1 MKLSFFGADQC
12 VTGSCH
18 CLEVGSKRILIDCG
32 LQQGRDEVDNRSLPF
47 APGSIDYVLITHAH
61 IDHSGRVPM
70 LIKNGFQGRI
80 LTTRLTAQLMSIML
94 QDSAHIQ
101 ESDAE
106 YKNRKNRR
114 AGRPEEEPLYTVA
127 DAQRVPEFI
136 DTCEYGQPVHLCD
149 GVDAVF
155 IDAGHL
161 LGSASIRL
169 TLTEGDQTKTIVFSG
184 DIGNVDQPIIRDP
197 QFFTGA
203 DYVVMESTYGDRNH
217 TEVWSYTGQL
227 AEIIDETLGKGG
239 NVVIPSFAVGR
250 TQELLYFIREIK
262 DQGLVTSVPNFPVYV
277 DSPLAKSAT
286 TIFCG
291 DLRGYL
297 DEDALA
303 LVQDGTHMFNFPGL
317 HLTETVDESKALNED
332 HTPKVIISASG
343 MCDAGR
349 IRHHLK
355 YNLWRAD
362 SAVVFVGFQSPGT
375 LGRTLLDGTPSVKLF
390 GEDVAVRAKVVNFQG
405 LSSHA
410 DHDHLLDW
418 IGHFKEPK
426 PQHVFVV
433 HGDREVAPVFAQTVS
448 QLGFTAHA
456 PQYTEE
462 YDLLTCTQLAAGYL
476 PQRKTRTFDG
486 APRVTAA
493 YQKLVQLDAKEC
505 DCVWS
510 GMTILDSM
518 KEAGYVL
525 STPYYDNTQVI
536 MVKEGSDI
544 KSSADLA
551 GKVVAVQLGTSG
563 EALLSEGGD
572 LADLAATFG
581 DLMTCDSFLKCF
593 TELGGAAVDAVIV
606 DKPVAVSYAAENA
619 GFTVLDEGLGA
630 EQYGIAFRADDAEL
644 CKTIEGAVAQ
654 LVENGTYAEI
664 AAKYPDIQNNLT
676 LLG

>member
-18 CLEVGSKRILIDCG
+18 CLEVGGKRILIDCG
-32 LQQGRDEVDNRSLPF
+32 LQQGRDEVDNRTLPF

-136 DTCEYGQPVHLCD
+136 DTCEYDQPVHLCD

-169 TLTEGDQTKTIVFSG
+169 TLTEGGQTKTIVFSG

-217 TEVWSYTGQL
+217 TEVWSYTGEL
-227 AEIIDETLGKGG
+227 AQIINETLGKGG

-262 DQGLVTSVPNFPVYV
+262 DQGLVTSVPDFPVYV

-297 DEDALA
+297 DQDALD
-303 LVQDGTHMFNFPGL
+303 LVKDGTHMFNFPGL
-317 HLTETVDESKALNED
+317 HLTETVDESKSLNED

-375 LGRTLLDGTPSVKLF
+375 LGRTLLDGATSVKLF

-418 IGHFKEPK
+418 ISHFKEPL

-433 HGDREVAPVFAQTVS
+433 HGDREVAPVFAQAVS

-493 YQKLVQLDAKEC
+493 YQKLVQLGDSLVGLIRRSKGRDNKTLAAFAEALRK
-505 DCVWS
+505 
-510 GMTILDSM
+510 ILD
-518 KEAGYVL
+518 KFE
-525 STPYYDNTQVI
+525 
-536 MVKEGSDI
+536 
-544 KSSADLA
+544 
-551 GKVVAVQLGTSG
+551 
-563 EALLSEGGD
+563 
-572 LADLAATFG
+572 F
-581 DLMTCDSFLKCF
+581 
-593 TELGGAAVDAVIV
+593 
-606 DKPVAVSYAAENA
+606 
-619 GFTVLDEGLGA
+619 
-630 EQYGIAFRADDAEL
+630 
-644 CKTIEGAVAQ
+644 
-654 LVENGTYAEI
+654 
-664 AAKYPDIQNNLT
+664 
-676 LLG
+676 

>member
-18 CLEVGSKRILIDCG
+18 CLEVGGKRILIDCG

-136 DTCEYGQPVHLCD
+136 DTCEYDQPVHLCD

-169 TLTEGDQTKTIVFSG
+169 TLTEGGQTKTIVFSG

-227 AEIIDETLGKGG
+227 AQIIDETLGKGG

-262 DQGLVTSVPNFPVYV
+262 DQGLVTSVPDFPVYV

-297 DEDALA
+297 DQDALE
-303 LVQDGTHMFNFPGL
+303 LVKDGTHMFNFPGL
-317 HLTETVDESKALNED
+317 HLTETVDESKSLNED

-375 LGRTLLDGTPSVKLF
+375 LGRTLLDGVTSVKLF

-418 IGHFKEPK
+418 ISHFKEPL

-433 HGDREVAPVFAQTVS
+433 HGDREVAPVFAQAVS

-493 YQKLVQLDAKEC
+493 YQKLVQL
-505 DCVWS
+505 
-510 GMTILDSM
+510 GDSLVGLIRRS
-518 KEAGYVL
+518 KGR
-525 STPYYDNTQVI
+525 DNKT
-536 MVKEGSDI
+536 
-544 KSSADLA
+544 
-551 GKVVAVQLGTSG
+551 
-563 EALLSEGGD
+563 
-572 LADLAATFG
+572 LAAF
-581 DLMTCDSFLKCF
+581 
-593 TELGGAAVDAVIV
+593 
-606 DKPVAVSYAAENA
+606 AESLRKVMEK
-619 GFTVLDEGLGA
+619 F
-630 EQYGIAFRADDAEL
+630 
-644 CKTIEGAVAQ
+644 
-654 LVENGTYAEI
+654 EI
-664 AAKYPDIQNNLT
+664 
-676 LLG
+676 

>member
-1 MKLSFFGADQC
+1 MKLNFFGADQC

-18 CLEVGSKRILIDCG
+18 CLEVNGKKILVDCG
-32 LQQGRDEVDNRSLPF
+32 LQQGRDEVSNAEFPF
-47 APGSIDYVLITHAH
+47 AAGSVDYVLITHAH

-136 DTCEYGQPVHLCD
+136 DTCEYDQPVHLCD

-169 TLTEGDQTKTIVFSG
+169 TLTEGGQTKTIVFSG

-227 AEIIDETLGKGG
+227 AQIIDETLGKGG

-297 DEDALA
+297 DQDALE
-303 LVQDGTHMFNFPGL
+303 LVKDGTHMFNFPGL
-317 HLTETVDESKALNED
+317 HLTETVDESKSLNED

-476 PQRKTRTFDG
+476 PQRKTRTFEG
-486 APRVTAA
+486 APRTSAA
-493 YQKLVQLDAKEC
+493 YQKLVQL
-505 DCVWS
+505 
-510 GMTILDSM
+510 GDSLVGLIRRS
-518 KEAGYVL
+518 KGR
-525 STPYYDNTQVI
+525 DNKT
-536 MVKEGSDI
+536 
-544 KSSADLA
+544 LA
-551 GKVVAVQLGTSG
+551 AFA
-563 EALLSEGGD
+563 EALRKVMEK
-572 LADLAATFG
+572 F
-581 DLMTCDSFLKCF
+581 
-593 TELGGAAVDAVIV
+593 
-606 DKPVAVSYAAENA
+606 
-619 GFTVLDEGLGA
+619 
-630 EQYGIAFRADDAEL
+630 
-644 CKTIEGAVAQ
+644 
-654 LVENGTYAEI
+654 EI
-664 AAKYPDIQNNLT
+664 
-676 LLG
+676 

>member
-1 MKLSFFGADQC
+1 M
-12 VTGSCH
+12 
-18 CLEVGSKRILIDCG
+18 
-32 LQQGRDEVDNRSLPF
+32 QQGRDEVDNRTLPF

-136 DTCEYGQPVHLCD
+136 DTCEYDQPVHLCD

-169 TLTEGDQTKTIVFSG
+169 TLTEGGETRTIVFSG

-227 AEIIDETLGKGG
+227 AQIIDETLGKGG

-297 DEDALA
+297 DQDALE
-303 LVQDGTHMFNFPGL
+303 LVKDGTHMFNFPGL
-317 HLTETVDESKALNED
+317 HLTETVDESKSLNED

-355 YNLWRAD
+355 HNLWRPECT
-362 SAVVFVGFQSPGT
+362 VVFVGYQGEGT
-375 LGRTLLDGTPSVKLF
+375 LGRALLEGVKSVKLF
-390 GEDVAVRAKVVNFQG
+390 GEEIAVHAQIVNFQG

-410 DHDHLLDW
+410 DRNHLLSW
-418 IGHFKEPK
+418 IQAIQAPK

-433 HGDREVAPVFAQTVS
+433 HGDREVAPFFAKTIQG
-448 QLGFTAHA
+448 LGFTAHA
-456 PQYTEE
+456 PQYTEV
-462 YDLLTCTQLAAGYL
+462 YDLIADKVTEPGYL
-476 PQRKTRTFDG
+476 PERKARTTG
-486 APRVTAA
+486 GMRASAA
-493 YQKLVQLDAKEC
+493 YERL
-505 DCVWS
+505 
-510 GMTILDSM
+510 
-518 KEAGYVL
+518 
-525 STPYYDNTQVI
+525 
-536 MVKEGSDI
+536 
-544 KSSADLA
+544 
-551 GKVVAVQLGTSG
+551 VAVGNMLMESIKRSRGRDNKSLARFADQLRQ
-563 EALLSEGGD
+563 LLEKWES
-572 LADLAATFG
+572 
-581 DLMTCDSFLKCF
+581 
-593 TELGGAAVDAVIV
+593 
-606 DKPVAVSYAAENA
+606 
-619 GFTVLDEGLGA
+619 
-630 EQYGIAFRADDAEL
+630 
-644 CKTIEGAVAQ
+644 
-654 LVENGTYAEI
+654 
-664 AAKYPDIQNNLT
+664 
-676 LLG
+676 

>member
-18 CLEVGSKRILIDCG
+18 CLEVGGKRILIDCG
-32 LQQGRDEVDNRSLPF
+32 LQQGRDEVDNRTLPF

-136 DTCEYGQPVHLCD
+136 DTCEYDQPVHLCD

-169 TLTEGDQTKTIVFSG
+169 TLTEGGQTKTIVFSG

-217 TEVWSYTGQL
+217 TEVWSYTGEL
-227 AEIIDETLGKGG
+227 AQIIDETLGKGG

-297 DEDALA
+297 DEDALE
-303 LVQDGTHMFNFPGL
+303 LVKDGTHMFNFPGL
-317 HLTETVDESKALNED
+317 HLTETVDESKSLNED

-375 LGRTLLDGTPSVKLF
+375 LGRTLLDGATSVKLF

-418 IGHFKEPK
+418 ISHFKEPK

-493 YQKLVQLDAKEC
+493 YQKLVQLGDSLVGLIRRSKGRDNKTLAAFAEALRK
-505 DCVWS
+505 
-510 GMTILDSM
+510 ILD
-518 KEAGYVL
+518 KFE
-525 STPYYDNTQVI
+525 
-536 MVKEGSDI
+536 
-544 KSSADLA
+544 
-551 GKVVAVQLGTSG
+551 
-563 EALLSEGGD
+563 
-572 LADLAATFG
+572 F
-581 DLMTCDSFLKCF
+581 
-593 TELGGAAVDAVIV
+593 
-606 DKPVAVSYAAENA
+606 
-619 GFTVLDEGLGA
+619 
-630 EQYGIAFRADDAEL
+630 
-644 CKTIEGAVAQ
+644 
-654 LVENGTYAEI
+654 
-664 AAKYPDIQNNLT
+664 
-676 LLG
+676 

>member
-18 CLEVGSKRILIDCG
+18 CLEVNGKRILVDCG
-32 LQQGRDEVDNRSLPF
+32 LQQGRDEVSNAEFPF
-47 APGSIDYVLITHAH
+47 AAGGIDCVLVTHAH
-61 IDHSGRVPM
+61 IDHSGRIPM
-70 LIKNGFQGRI
+70 LIKQGFQGRI
-80 LTTRLTAQLMSIML
+80 LTTRLTADLLDIML
-94 QDSAHIQ
+94 LDSAHIQ
-101 ESDAE
+101 EQDAE
-106 YKNRKNRR
+106 WKNRKAERSGAPR
-114 AGRPEEEPLYTVA
+114 VEPLYTIE
-127 DAQRVPEFI
+127 DASRVREFLT
-136 DTCEYGQPVHLCD
+136 TCEYGEKVELCQ
-149 GVDAVF
+149 GVTVEF
-155 IDAGHL
+155 VDAGHL
-161 LGSASIRL
+161 LGSASIIVDAEENGVTKRL
-169 TLTEGDQTKTIVFSG
+169 VFSG
-184 DIGNVDQPIIRDP
+184 DLGNINQPIIRDP
-197 QFFTGA
+197 VHIHGA

-217 TEVWSYTGQL
+217 PEVWSYTGQL
-227 AEIIDETLGKGG
+227 AQIIDETLGKGG

-297 DEDALA
+297 DQDALE
-303 LVQDGTHMFNFPGL
+303 LVKDGTHMFNFPGL

-375 LGRTLLDGTPSVKLF
+375 LGRSLLDGTPSVKLF

-493 YQKLVQLDAKEC
+493 YQKLVQL
-505 DCVWS
+505 
-510 GMTILDSM
+510 GDSLVGLIRRS
-518 KEAGYVL
+518 KGR
-525 STPYYDNTQVI
+525 DNKT
-536 MVKEGSDI
+536 
-544 KSSADLA
+544 LA
-551 GKVVAVQLGTSG
+551 AFA
-563 EALLSEGGD
+563 EALR
-572 LADLAATFG
+572 
-581 DLMTCDSFLKCF
+581 K
-593 TELGGAAVDAVIV
+593 
-606 DKPVAVSYAAENA
+606 
-619 GFTVLDEGLGA
+619 VLDKFE
-630 EQYGIAFRADDAEL
+630 F
-644 CKTIEGAVAQ
+644 
-654 LVENGTYAEI
+654 
-664 AAKYPDIQNNLT
+664 
-676 LLG
+676 

>member
-18 CLEVGSKRILIDCG
+18 CLEVGGKRILIDCG
-32 LQQGRDEVDNRSLPF
+32 LQQGRDEVDNRTLPF

-136 DTCEYGQPVHLCD
+136 DTCEYDQPVHLCD

-169 TLTEGDQTKTIVFSG
+169 TLTEGGQTKTIVFSG

-227 AEIIDETLGKGG
+227 AQIIDETLGKGG

-297 DEDALA
+297 DQDALE
-303 LVQDGTHMFNFPGL
+303 LVKDGTHMFNFPGL
-317 HLTETVDESKALNED
+317 HLTETVDESKSLNED

-476 PQRKTRTFDG
+476 AQRKTRTFEG
-486 APRVTAA
+486 APRTSAA
-493 YQKLVQLDAKEC
+493 YQKLVQL
-505 DCVWS
+505 
-510 GMTILDSM
+510 GDSLVGLIRRS
-518 KEAGYVL
+518 KGR
-525 STPYYDNTQVI
+525 DNKT
-536 MVKEGSDI
+536 
-544 KSSADLA
+544 LA
-551 GKVVAVQLGTSG
+551 AFA
-563 EALLSEGGD
+563 EALRKVMEK
-572 LADLAATFG
+572 F
-581 DLMTCDSFLKCF
+581 
-593 TELGGAAVDAVIV
+593 
-606 DKPVAVSYAAENA
+606 
-619 GFTVLDEGLGA
+619 
-630 EQYGIAFRADDAEL
+630 
-644 CKTIEGAVAQ
+644 
-654 LVENGTYAEI
+654 EI
-664 AAKYPDIQNNLT
+664 
-676 LLG
+676 

>member
-18 CLEVGSKRILIDCG
+18 CLEVGGKRILIDCG

-47 APGSIDYVLITHAH
+47 APGSIDYALITHAH

-136 DTCEYGQPVHLCD
+136 DTCEYDQPVHLCD

-169 TLTEGDQTKTIVFSG
+169 TLTEGGQTKTIVFSG

-227 AEIIDETLGKGG
+227 AQIIDETLGKGG

-262 DQGLVTSVPNFPVYV
+262 DQGLVTSVPDFPVYV

-297 DEDALA
+297 DQDALE
-303 LVQDGTHMFNFPGL
+303 LVKDGTHMFNFPGL
-317 HLTETVDESKALNED
+317 HLTETVDESKSLNED

-375 LGRTLLDGTPSVKLF
+375 LGRTLLDGATSVKLF

-418 IGHFKEPK
+418 ISHFKEPL

-433 HGDREVAPVFAQTVS
+433 HGDREVAPVFAQAVS

-493 YQKLVQLDAKEC
+493 YQKLVQLGDSLVGLIRRSKGRDNKTLAAFAEALRK
-505 DCVWS
+505 
-510 GMTILDSM
+510 ILD
-518 KEAGYVL
+518 KFE
-525 STPYYDNTQVI
+525 
-536 MVKEGSDI
+536 
-544 KSSADLA
+544 
-551 GKVVAVQLGTSG
+551 
-563 EALLSEGGD
+563 
-572 LADLAATFG
+572 F
-581 DLMTCDSFLKCF
+581 
-593 TELGGAAVDAVIV
+593 
-606 DKPVAVSYAAENA
+606 
-619 GFTVLDEGLGA
+619 
-630 EQYGIAFRADDAEL
+630 
-644 CKTIEGAVAQ
+644 
-654 LVENGTYAEI
+654 
-664 AAKYPDIQNNLT
+664 
-676 LLG
+676 